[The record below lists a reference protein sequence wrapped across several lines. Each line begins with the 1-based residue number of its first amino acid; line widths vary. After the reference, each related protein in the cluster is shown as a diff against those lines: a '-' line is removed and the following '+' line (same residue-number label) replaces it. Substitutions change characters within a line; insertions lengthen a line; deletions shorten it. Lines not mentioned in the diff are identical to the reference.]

1 MVNANNEDNDG
12 VQEARPTGG
21 NIHVVICSVAQK
33 FLGDGQAPQFSADDL
48 SSSATAHQLGTQT
61 LYVVLGNIFT
71 LAVGLPLQI
80 YVARVI
86 GTVGLGIYGLVDG
99 AIFTANGFL
108 NLGVAP
114 TMVRFI
120 PAYLERREYGAV
132 RRLLRLGAV
141 ILLAVGGIS
150 YGLFLLA
157 LPRLEDFWSD
167 LADHRY
173 VIATMAVVSP
183 LALLMY
189 FLQQALRGFRE
200 IRYMVLGSSV
210 MQLTTKAAAT
220 VAAFAVG
227 LRLEGYVAATVL
239 ANLVG
244 VLWMAWGLKRSVDR
258 LPADGAEPTAPPL
271 PQWRRYA
278 TICYSNSLLGAAT
291 ARLDRFT
298 LGAFV
303 DSSTVGVLVV
313 VNQLQQL
320 PQLFYTMLSM
330 VGAPMF
336 AAAHSRDATSE
347 RDHLYA
353 LMTDWVV
360 KASLPLILFLML
372 FAHPV
377 LALFGPAFA
386 DRGTGVLRLL
396 LLAQIVGLASGPVG
410 TVAMMG
416 GLEHMFLRLSAV
428 QTIIQAILI
437 VSLAVPFGLFGVAIA
452 TASGA
457 VFTAASLLIVV
468 RLRLGLR
475 WWNKRYLGWLAPA
488 AVSAGLGLAAV
499 YAGFPLG
506 AVSLAVILF
515 AIYASFALVLYIQ
528 GLHDD
533 ERDLLRDIASRLVA
547 RHAE

>member
-1 MVNANNEDNDG
+1 MANAPEERDDDL
-12 VQEARPTGG
+12 QKARQSRG
-21 NIHVVICSVAQK
+21 NIRTVIRSFARK
-33 FLGDGQAPQFSADDL
+33 FLKSGRATQHSVHGLP
-48 SSSATAHQLGTQT
+48 SSATARQLGMQT
-61 LYVVLGNIFT
+61 FYVVLGNIFT

-86 GTVGLGIYGLVDG
+86 GSVGLGIYGLIDG

-120 PAYLERREYGAV
+120 PAHLERREYGAV

-157 LPRLEDFWSD
+157 FPYLENFWPD

-183 LALLMY
+183 LTLLMY

-200 IRYMVLGSSV
+200 IRYMILGSSV
-210 MQLTTKAAAT
+210 LQLTTKASAT
-220 VAAFAVG
+220 VLAFAVG

-244 VLWMAWGLKRSVDR
+244 VLWMAWGLKRRVDQ
-258 LPADGAEPTAPPL
+258 LPDNGAEPTAPPL
-271 PQWRRYA
+271 RQWRRYA
-278 TICYSNSLLGAAT
+278 TICYGNSLLGAAT
-291 ARLDRFT
+291 ARLDRFM

-303 DSSTVGVLVV
+303 DSSAVGVLVV
-313 VNQLQQL
+313 VYQLQQL

-336 AAAHSRDATSE
+336 AAAHGRGATSE

-377 LALFGPAFA
+377 LALFGPVFA
-386 DRGTGVLRLL
+386 DSGTGVLRLL
-396 LLAQIVGLASGPVG
+396 LFAQLIGLASGPVG

-416 GLEHMFLRLSAV
+416 GLEHVFLRLNVV
-428 QTIIQAILI
+428 QTIIQAVLT
-437 VSLAVPFGLFGVAIA
+437 VGLAVPFGLVGVAVA
-452 TASGA
+452 TAAGA
-457 VFTAASLLIVV
+457 VFIAAALLIVV
-468 RLRLGLR
+468 RRQLGLR
-475 WWNKRYLGWLAPA
+475 WWNERYLGWLAPA
-488 AVSAGLGLAAV
+488 AVSAGLGLAAL

-506 AVSLAVILF
+506 AVSLAAILI

-533 ERDLLRDIASRLVA
+533 ERDLLRHIANRLVVRNA
-547 RHAE
+547 K